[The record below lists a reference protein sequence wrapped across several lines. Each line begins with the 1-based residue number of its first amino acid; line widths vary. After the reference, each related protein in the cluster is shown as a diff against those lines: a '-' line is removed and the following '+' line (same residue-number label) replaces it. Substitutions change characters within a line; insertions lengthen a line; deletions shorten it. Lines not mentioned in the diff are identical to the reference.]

1 VLISVLESL
10 KRLLSIGEEKSLYI
24 RALKDADIRSVLEIE
39 RQMYTYPWSEEIF
52 RDCLKVGYSNWALI
66 KDDSFIGFA
75 ILSIAAGEAHILN
88 ICLDPTYKR
97 QGLGKAF
104 LDELFIVAKKKKVD
118 CIFLEVRPSNIAA
131 VNLYKKIGFK
141 QIGQR
146 KNYYPA
152 ESGREDAIVFSFDI
166 PAET

>member
-1 VLISVLESL
+1 VLEFL
-10 KRLLSIGEEKSLYI
+10 KRILNKGEKRPLYI
-24 RALKDADIRSVLEIE
+24 RVLKEADIGSVLDIE
-39 RQMYTYPWSEEIF
+39 RKMYNYPWSEEIF

-66 KDDSFIGFA
+66 KDNNFIGFA

-88 ICLDPTYKR
+88 ICLDPAYKR
-97 QGLGKAF
+97 QGFGKKF

-118 CIFLEVRPSNIAA
+118 CIFLEVRPSNVAA

-152 ESGREDAIVFSFDI
+152 ADSGREDALVLSYNLG
-166 PAET
+166 

>member
-1 VLISVLESL
+1 VHTSVLEFL
-10 KRLLSIGEEKSLYI
+10 KRILNKGEKRPLYI
-24 RALKDADIRSVLEIE
+24 RVLKEADIGSVLDIE
-39 RQMYTYPWSEEIF
+39 RKMYNYPWSEEIF

-66 KDDSFIGFA
+66 KDNNFIGFA

-88 ICLDPTYKR
+88 ICLDPAYKR
-97 QGLGKAF
+97 QGFGKKF

-118 CIFLEVRPSNIAA
+118 CIFLEVRPSNVAA

-152 ESGREDAIVFSFDI
+152 ADSGREDALVLSYNLD
-166 PAET
+166 

>member
-1 VLISVLESL
+1 VLEFL
-10 KRLLSIGEEKSLYI
+10 KRVLNTDEAKPLYI
-24 RALKDADIRSVLEIE
+24 RALKEADIRSVLDIE
-39 RQMYTYPWSEEIF
+39 RKMYNYPWSEEIF

-66 KDDSFIGFA
+66 KDNNFIGFA

-88 ICLDPTYKR
+88 ICLDPEYKR
-97 QGLGKAF
+97 QGLGQKF
-104 LDELFIVAKKKKVD
+104 LDELFIVAKKKKVG
-118 CIFLEVRPSNIAA
+118 CIFLEVRPSNVAA
-131 VNLYKKIGFK
+131 VNLYKKIGFT

-166 PAET
+166 PTEA